1 MIVKAMA
8 PTILKWKTVILNWT
22 PNFDAGMTI
31 CQQKEVSTKSNHW
44 DIAGG
49 DSFGE
54 DTVWFTDIP

>member
-1 MIVKAMA
+1 
-8 PTILKWKTVILNWT
+8 
-22 PNFDAGMTI
+22 MTI